1 MQGKTC
7 DSLKPY
13 SIMVLHN
20 YDKEMTGKQSR
31 GREGVCMTHEERAN
45 ELLKQDYHCSQAL
58 FGAFAGD
65 LGMDLKTALK
75 LSTCFGVGMRQGDVC
90 GCVTAALMILGMAF
104 GFDDPQDRE
113 LEVFGNKK
121 TEEFIQLFKEA
132 MGGSYLCKDIL
143 HTDVSKPE
151 GMARMRQEGLKFK
164 ICPNAL
170 AASIDILEK
179 MLEEY
184 KDSMQD
190 MDMVMLPENDIMKST
205 LRRVNKLTRFRRNVL
220 NLLSHFEGGIAFLQ
234 FDIRRFKVINDI
246 YGEMIGDEILDFVT
260 EGLKRLCSE
269 RQYFVNLRSD
279 VFMVVTQYEE
289 EAELTAFV
297 NRIRETLGDFKHIK
311 LQYTFGIYIVDDR
324 QMELR
329 QMEDRAAMARKAAK
343 EKIMTDT
350 AFYQEQFKEMLYT
363 RRFIEENMKSAITQ
377 RQFQMYLQPKYSIM
391 HHTIVGVEALVR
403 WIHPER
409 GMIYPNEFI
418 PVLEENGFI
427 RNVDYYIWEEACRFI
442 KRCEQ
447 EGMEGCPISVNVS
460 RHHLVEDEF
469 IGILDDLIERNEIQ
483 KNHLELEITE
493 TVNNQQVSEMSNRLK
508 EEGFTLL
515 MDDFGSGYS
524 SLSILLETP
533 FDVIKIDKKFMEN
546 MLVSQKGKLILEQ
559 VVAMAAKL
567 NLGLLAEGV
576 ETREQVELL
585 KEIGCDMVQGFYY
598 AKPMPAEEF
607 YELLKK
613 DRGLDS

>member
-1 MQGKTC
+1 
-7 DSLKPY
+7 
-13 SIMVLHN
+13 
-20 YDKEMTGKQSR
+20 
-31 GREGVCMTHEERAN
+31 MTHTERAN

-65 LGMDLKTALK
+65 LGLDIKTALK

-90 GCVTAALMILGMAF
+90 GCVTASLMILGMAF

-121 TEEFIQLFKEA
+121 TEEFIALFKEA

-143 HTDVSKPE
+143 HTDVSRPE

-164 ICPNAL
+164 ICPHAL
-170 AASIDILEK
+170 AASIEILER
-179 MLEEY
+179 MLAEY
-184 KDSMQD
+184 QNNKQSVD
-190 MDMVMLPENDIMKST
+190 MMILRENNGMASGLRNSNQMVN
-205 LRRVNKLTRFRRNVL
+205 FRRNALDLL
-220 NLLSHFEGGIAFLQ
+220 NHSESKIAFIQ

-246 YGEMIGDEILDFVT
+246 YGEKIGDEILDFVT
-260 EGLKRLCSE
+260 EGLRRICGE
-269 RQYFVNLRSD
+269 RQYYVSLRGD
-279 VFMVVTQYEE
+279 VFLIVTQYEQ

-297 NRIRETLGDFKHIK
+297 NRIRQMLGNFKGIK
-311 LQYTFGIYIVDDR
+311 IQYTFGIYMVNDR
-324 QMELR
+324 KMELR
-329 QMEDRAAMARKAAK
+329 QMGDRAAMARMAAK
-343 EKIMTDT
+343 ESVMKDVV
-350 AFYQEQFKEMLYT
+350 FYQEKFKELLYM
-363 RRFIEENMKSAITQ
+363 RRFIEENMKAAIAQ
-377 RQFQMYLQPKYSIM
+377 RQFQMYLQPKYSIS
-391 HHTIVGVEALVR
+391 HNAIVGAEALVR
-403 WIHPER
+403 WLHPVK
-409 GMIYPNEFI
+409 GIIYPSEFI

-442 KRCEQ
+442 KRCEE
-447 EGMEGCPISVNVS
+447 EGMEGCPVSVNVS

-469 IGILDDLIERNEIQ
+469 IEVLDGLIDKMGID
-483 KNHLELEITE
+483 KHSLELEITE

-508 EEGFTLL
+508 DEGFMLL

-546 MLVSQKGKLILEQ
+546 MLISKKGKLILEQ
-559 VVAMAAKL
+559 VVAMAGKL
-567 NLGLLAEGV
+567 DLGLLAEGV
-576 ETREQVELL
+576 ETREQVEFL

-607 YELLKK
+607 YELLKQ
-613 DRGLDS
+613 DRDRNRVK

>member
-1 MQGKTC
+1 
-7 DSLKPY
+7 
-13 SIMVLHN
+13 
-20 YDKEMTGKQSR
+20 
-31 GREGVCMTHEERAN
+31 MTHTERAN

-65 LGMDLKTALK
+65 LGLDIKTALK

-90 GCVTAALMILGMAF
+90 GCVTASLMILGMAF

-121 TEEFIQLFKEA
+121 TEEFVALFKEA

-143 HTDVSKPE
+143 HTDVSRPE
-151 GMARMRQEGLKFK
+151 GMARMRQERLKFK
-164 ICPNAL
+164 ICPHAM
-170 AASIDILEK
+170 AASIEILER
-179 MLEEY
+179 MLAEY
-184 KDSMQD
+184 QD
-190 MDMVMLPENDIMKST
+190 NRQSVDMMT
-205 LRRVNKLTRFRRNVL
+205 LRENNGMASGLRNSNQMVNFRRNALDLL
-220 NLLSHFEGGIAFLQ
+220 NNSESKIAYIQ

-246 YGEMIGDEILDFVT
+246 YGEKIGDEILDFVT
-260 EGLKRLCSE
+260 EGLRRICGE
-269 RQYFVNLRSD
+269 HQYFVSLRGD
-279 VFMVVTQYEE
+279 VFMIVTQYEQ
-289 EAELTAFV
+289 EAELTALV
-297 NRIRETLGDFKHIK
+297 NRIRQMLGNFKGIK
-311 LQYTFGIYIVDDR
+311 IQYTFGIYMVNDR
-324 QMELR
+324 KMELR
-329 QMEDRAAMARKAAK
+329 QMGDRAAMARMAAK
-343 EKIMTDT
+343 ESVMKDVV
-350 AFYQEQFKEMLYT
+350 FYQEKFKELLYM
-363 RRFIEENMKSAITQ
+363 RRFIEENMKAAIAQ
-377 RQFQMYLQPKYSIM
+377 RQFQMYLQPKYSIS
-391 HHTIVGVEALVR
+391 HNAIVGAEALVR
-403 WIHPER
+403 WLHPVK
-409 GMIYPNEFI
+409 GIIYPSEFI

-447 EGMEGCPISVNVS
+447 EGMEGCPVSVNVS

-469 IGILDDLIERNEIQ
+469 IEVLDGLIDKIGIDKQ
-483 KNHLELEITE
+483 SLELEITE

-508 EEGFTLL
+508 DEGFMLL

-546 MLVSQKGKLILEQ
+546 MLVSKKGKLILEQ
-559 VVAMAAKL
+559 VVAMAGKL

-576 ETREQVELL
+576 ETREQVEFL

-607 YELLKK
+607 YELLKQ
-613 DRGLDS
+613 DRDRNRAK

>member
-1 MQGKTC
+1 
-7 DSLKPY
+7 
-13 SIMVLHN
+13 
-20 YDKEMTGKQSR
+20 
-31 GREGVCMTHEERAN
+31 MTHTERAN

-65 LGMDLKTALK
+65 LGLDIKTALK

-90 GCVTAALMILGMAF
+90 GCVTASLMILGMAF

-121 TEEFIQLFKEA
+121 TEEFIALFKEA

-143 HTDVSKPE
+143 HTDVSRPE

-164 ICPNAL
+164 ICPHAL
-170 AASIDILEK
+170 AASIEILER
-179 MLEEY
+179 MLAEY
-184 KDSMQD
+184 QNNMQSVD
-190 MDMVMLPENDIMKST
+190 MMILRENNGMASGLRNSNQMVN
-205 LRRVNKLTRFRRNVL
+205 FRRNALDLL
-220 NLLSHFEGGIAFLQ
+220 NHSESKIAYIQ

-246 YGEMIGDEILDFVT
+246 YGEKIGDEILDFVT
-260 EGLKRLCSE
+260 EGLRRICGE
-269 RQYFVNLRSD
+269 HQYFVSLRGD
-279 VFMVVTQYEE
+279 VFMIVTQYEQE
-289 EAELTAFV
+289 EQLTAFV
-297 NRIRETLGDFKHIK
+297 NRIRQMLGNFKGIK
-311 LQYTFGIYIVDDR
+311 IQYTFGIYLVNDR
-324 QMELR
+324 KMELR
-329 QMEDRAAMARKAAK
+329 QMGDRAAMARMAAK
-343 EKIMTDT
+343 ESVMKDVV
-350 AFYQEQFKEMLYT
+350 FYQEKFKELLYM
-363 RRFIEENMKSAITQ
+363 RRFIEENMKAAIAQ
-377 RQFQMYLQPKYSIM
+377 RQFQMYLQPKYSIS
-391 HHTIVGVEALVR
+391 HNAIVGAEALVR
-403 WIHPER
+403 WLHPVK
-409 GMIYPNEFI
+409 GIIYPDEFI

-447 EGMEGCPISVNVS
+447 EGMEGCPVSVNVS

-469 IGILDDLIERNEIQ
+469 IEVLDGLIDKMGID
-483 KNHLELEITE
+483 KHSLELEITE

-508 EEGFTLL
+508 DEGFMLL

-546 MLVSQKGKLILEQ
+546 MLISKKGKLILEQ
-559 VVAMAAKL
+559 VVAMAGKL
-567 NLGLLAEGV
+567 DLGLLAEGV
-576 ETREQVELL
+576 ETREQVEFL

-607 YELLKK
+607 YELLKQ
-613 DRGLDS
+613 DRDRNRVK

>member
-1 MQGKTC
+1 
-7 DSLKPY
+7 
-13 SIMVLHN
+13 
-20 YDKEMTGKQSR
+20 
-31 GREGVCMTHEERAN
+31 MTHEERAN

-65 LGMDLKTALK
+65 LGLDIKTALK

-90 GCVTAALMILGMAF
+90 GCVTASLMILGVAF

-121 TEEFIQLFKEA
+121 TEEFIILFKEA

-164 ICPNAL
+164 ICPHAL
-170 AASIDILEK
+170 AASIEILEK
-179 MLEEY
+179 MLAEY
-184 KDSMQD
+184 QDNMQD
-190 MDMVMLPENDIMKST
+190 MDMVALPENDIMKSA
-205 LRRVNKLTRFRRNVL
+205 LRKVNELTKFRRNVL
-220 NLLSHFEGGIAFLQ
+220 GLLSHFDGRIAFLQ

-246 YGEMIGDEILDFVT
+246 YGELIGDEILDFVT
-260 EGLKRLCSE
+260 EGLKRLCGE
-269 RQYFVNLRSD
+269 HQYFVNLRSD
-279 VFMVVTQYEE
+279 VFMIVTQYEE
-289 EAELTAFV
+289 EEELPAFV
-297 NRIRETLGDFKHIK
+297 SQIRDMLGDFKHIK
-311 LQYTFGIYIVDDR
+311 LQYTFGIYMVDDR
-324 QMELR
+324 NMELR

-343 EKIMTDT
+343 ENIMTDI

-363 RRFIEENMKSAITQ
+363 RRFIEENMKPAIAE
-377 RQFQMYLQPKYSIM
+377 RQFQMYLQPKYSIS
-391 HHTIVGVEALVR
+391 HHRIVGAEALVR
-403 WIHPER
+403 WVHPVK

-427 RNVDYYIWEEACRFI
+427 RKVDYYVWEEACRFI

-447 EGMEGCPISVNVS
+447 EGIEGCPISVNVS
-460 RHHLVEDEF
+460 RHHLVGDEF
-469 IGILDDLIERNEIQ
+469 IEVLDTLIERSGIE
-483 KNHLELEITE
+483 KRYLELEITE

-508 EEGFTLL
+508 EEGFMLL

-546 MLVSQKGKLILEQ
+546 MLVSKKGKLILEQ
-559 VVAMAAKL
+559 VVAMSGKL
-567 NLGLLAEGV
+567 DLGLLAEGV
-576 ETREQVELL
+576 ETREQIELL

-598 AKPMPAEEF
+598 AKPMPAAEF

-613 DRGLDS
+613 DRAGCQ

>member
-1 MQGKTC
+1 
-7 DSLKPY
+7 
-13 SIMVLHN
+13 
-20 YDKEMTGKQSR
+20 
-31 GREGVCMTHEERAN
+31 MTHEERAN

-90 GCVTAALMILGMAF
+90 GCVTAALMVLGVAF

-121 TEEFIQLFKEA
+121 TEEFISLFKEA

-164 ICPNAL
+164 ICPHAL
-170 AASIDILEK
+170 AASIEILEK
-179 MLEEY
+179 MLDEFQ
-184 KDSMQD
+184 DSMQD
-190 MDMVMLPENDIMKST
+190 MDMVILPENEVMRSAV
-205 LRRVNKLTRFRRNVL
+205 RRVNELTIFRRNVL
-220 NLLSHFEGGIAFLQ
+220 DLLSHCEGRIAFLQ

-260 EGLKRLCSE
+260 EGLKRLCRE

-289 EAELTAFV
+289 EVQLTDFV

-343 EKIMTDT
+343 ENIMTDT

-363 RRFIEENMKSAITQ
+363 RRFIEENMKAGITQ
-377 RQFQMYLQPKYSIM
+377 RHFQMYLQPKYSISQ
-391 HHTIVGVEALVR
+391 HTIVGAEALVR
-403 WIHPER
+403 WIHPVK

-427 RNVDYYIWEEACRFI
+427 RNVDYFIWEEACRFI
-442 KRCEQ
+442 KRCEK
-447 EGMEGCPISVNVS
+447 EGITGCPISVNVS
-460 RHHLVEDEF
+460 RHHLVGDRFIEVLDGLIEE
-469 IGILDDLIERNEIQ
+469 IGIEKRY
-483 KNHLELEITE
+483 LELEITE
-493 TVNNQQVSEMSNRLK
+493 TVNNQQVSEMSGRLK
-508 EEGFTLL
+508 DEGFMLL

-524 SLSILLETP
+524 SLNILLETP

-546 MLVSQKGKLILEQ
+546 MLVSKKGRLILEQ
-559 VVAMAAKL
+559 VVAMADKL
-567 NLGLLAEGV
+567 DLGLLAEGV

-598 AKPMPAEEF
+598 AKPMPAAEF

-613 DRGLDS
+613 ERGRNE

>member
-1 MQGKTC
+1 
-7 DSLKPY
+7 
-13 SIMVLHN
+13 
-20 YDKEMTGKQSR
+20 
-31 GREGVCMTHEERAN
+31 MTHEERAN

-65 LGMDLKTALK
+65 FGLDIKTALK

-90 GCVTAALMILGMAF
+90 GCVTASLMILGVAF

-121 TEEFIQLFKEA
+121 TEEFVRLFKEA
-132 MGGSYLCKDIL
+132 MGGRYRCKDIL

-164 ICPNAL
+164 ICPHAL
-170 AASIDILEK
+170 AASIEILEN

-184 KDSMQD
+184 QDNMQD
-190 MDMVMLPENDIMKST
+190 MDMVVLPENDEMRSA
-205 LRRVNKLTRFRRNVL
+205 LSRVNKLTRFRRNVL
-220 NLLSHFEGGIAFLQ
+220 DLLSHYEGRIAFLQ

-260 EGLKRLCSE
+260 EGLKKLCSE

-279 VFMVVTQYEE
+279 VFMIVTRYGE
-289 EAELTAFV
+289 EAELSAFV
-297 NRIRETLGDFKHIK
+297 NRIRETLGDYKHVK

-324 QMELR
+324 NMELR

-363 RRFIEENMKSAITQ
+363 RRFIEENMKAAIAQ
-377 RQFQMYLQPKYSIM
+377 RQFRMYLQPKYSIS
-391 HHTIVGVEALVR
+391 HNTIVGAEALVR
-403 WIHPER
+403 WIHPDK

-418 PVLEENGFI
+418 PILEENGFI
-427 RNVDYYIWEEACRFI
+427 RNVDYYIWEEACHFI

-447 EGMEGCPISVNVS
+447 EGIEECPISVNVS
-460 RHHLVEDEF
+460 RHHLLGNEF
-469 IGILDDLIERNEIQ
+469 MEVLENLIEKSGIDKRY
-483 KNHLELEITE
+483 LELEITE

-508 EEGFTLL
+508 EGGFMLL

-546 MLVSQKGKLILEQ
+546 MLVSKKGKLILEQ
-559 VVAMAAKL
+559 VVDMAGKL
-567 NLGLLAEGV
+567 ELGLLAEGV

-585 KEIGCDMVQGFYY
+585 REIGCDMVQGFYY
-598 AKPMPAEEF
+598 AKPMPAADF

-613 DRGLDS
+613 DRCENR

>member
-1 MQGKTC
+1 
-7 DSLKPY
+7 
-13 SIMVLHN
+13 
-20 YDKEMTGKQSR
+20 
-31 GREGVCMTHEERAN
+31 MTHEERAN

-65 LGMDLKTALK
+65 LGLDIKTALK

-90 GCVTAALMILGMAF
+90 GCVTAALMVLGVAF

-121 TEEFIQLFKEA
+121 TEEFIRLFKEA
-132 MGGSYLCKDIL
+132 MGGSYRCKDIL

-164 ICPNAL
+164 ICPDTI
-170 AASIDILEK
+170 AASIKILEN
-179 MLEEY
+179 MLAEY
-184 KDSMQD
+184 QNSMQD
-190 MDMVMLPENDIMKST
+190 MDMMLLPEDDDMKSA

-220 NLLSHFEGGIAFLQ
+220 DLLSHCEDKIAFLQ

-260 EGLKRLCSE
+260 EGLKRLCRE

-279 VFMVVTQYEE
+279 VFMIVTPYEE
-289 EAELTAFV
+289 EGELNAFV
-297 NRIRETLGDFKHIK
+297 SRIRETLGDFKHVK

-324 QMELR
+324 KMELR

-343 EKIMTDT
+343 ENVMSDT
-350 AFYQEQFKEMLYT
+350 TFYQEQFKEMLYT
-363 RRFIEENMKSAITQ
+363 RRFIEENMKSSITQ
-377 RQFQMYLQPKYSIM
+377 RHFQMYLQPKYSISQ
-391 HHTIVGVEALVR
+391 HTIVGAEALVR
-403 WIHPER
+403 WIHPVK

-427 RNVDYYIWEEACRFI
+427 RNVDYFIWEEACRFI
-442 KRCEQ
+442 KRCER
-447 EGMEGCPISVNVS
+447 EGITECPISVNVS
-460 RHHLVEDEF
+460 RHHLAGDEF
-469 IGILDDLIERNEIQ
+469 IEVLDGLIEKIGIDKQ
-483 KNHLELEITE
+483 QLELEITE
-493 TVNNQQVSEMSNRLK
+493 TVNNQQVSEMSGRLK
-508 EEGFTLL
+508 DEGFMLL

-546 MLVSQKGKLILEQ
+546 MLVSKKGRLILEQ
-559 VVAMAAKL
+559 VVAMAGKL
-567 NLGLLAEGV
+567 DLGLLAEGV

-607 YELLKK
+607 YGLLKA
-613 DRGLDS
+613 DRTKTSNK

>member
-1 MQGKTC
+1 
-7 DSLKPY
+7 
-13 SIMVLHN
+13 
-20 YDKEMTGKQSR
+20 
-31 GREGVCMTHEERAN
+31 MTHEERAN
-45 ELLKQDYHCSQAL
+45 ELLRQDYHCSQAL

-65 LGMDLKTALK
+65 LGLDIKTALK

-90 GCVTAALMILGMAF
+90 GCVTAGLMILGVAF
-104 GFDDPQDRE
+104 GFDDPQERE

-121 TEEFIQLFKEA
+121 TEEFISLFKEA

-143 HTDVSKPE
+143 HTDVSNPQ
-151 GMARMRQEGLKFK
+151 GMAKMRQEGLKFK

-170 AASIDILEK
+170 AASIRILER
-179 MLEEY
+179 MLQEY
-184 KDSMQD
+184 QDNMQD
-190 MDMVMLPENDIMKST
+190 LDMVVLPEDDAMKSA

-220 NLLSHFEGGIAFLQ
+220 ALLSHCEGKIAFLQ

-260 EGLKRLCSE
+260 EGLKKLCGE
-269 RQYFVNLRSD
+269 QQYFVNLRSD
-279 VFMVVTQYEE
+279 VFMIVTPYEE
-289 EAELTAFV
+289 EEELTVFV
-297 NRIRETLGDFKHIK
+297 SCIRETLGDFKHVK

-324 QMELR
+324 NMELR

-343 EKIMTDT
+343 ENIMSDT

-363 RRFIEENMKSAITQ
+363 RRFIEDSMKSGITQ
-377 RQFQMYLQPKYSIM
+377 RHFQMYLQPKYSISQ
-391 HHTIVGVEALVR
+391 HTIVGAEALVR
-403 WIHPER
+403 WIHPVK
-409 GMIYPNEFI
+409 GMIYPGEFI

-442 KRCEQ
+442 KRCED
-447 EGMEGCPISVNVS
+447 EGITECPISVNVS
-460 RHHLVEDEF
+460 RHHLVEGEF
-469 IGILDDLIERNEIQ
+469 IQVLNGMIDRIGIEKQ
-483 KNHLELEITE
+483 HLELEITE
-493 TVNNQQVSEMSNRLK
+493 TVNNQQISEMSGQLK
-508 EEGFTLL
+508 DGGFMLL

-546 MLVSQKGKLILEQ
+546 MLVSKKGRLILEQ
-559 VVAMAAKL
+559 VVAMAKKL
-567 NLGLLAEGV
+567 DLGLLAEGV

-585 KEIGCDMVQGFYY
+585 QEIGCDMVQGFYY

-607 YELLKK
+607 YELLKE
-613 DRGLDS
+613 DRKLNAV

>member
-1 MQGKTC
+1 
-7 DSLKPY
+7 
-13 SIMVLHN
+13 
-20 YDKEMTGKQSR
+20 
-31 GREGVCMTHEERAN
+31 MTHEERAN

-65 LGMDLKTALK
+65 LGLDIKTALK

-90 GCVTAALMILGMAF
+90 GCVTASLMILGVAF

-121 TEEFIQLFKEA
+121 TEEFVRLFKEA
-132 MGGSYLCKDIL
+132 MGGSYRCKDIL

-164 ICPNAL
+164 ICPHAL
-170 AASIDILEK
+170 AASIEILEK

-184 KDSMQD
+184 QDNMQD
-190 MDMVMLPENDIMKST
+190 MDMVVLPENDEMRSA
-205 LRRVNKLTRFRRNVL
+205 LSRVNKLTRFRRNVL
-220 NLLSHFEGGIAFLQ
+220 DLLSHYEGRIAFLQ

-260 EGLKRLCSE
+260 EGLKKLCGE

-279 VFMVVTQYEE
+279 VFMIVTRYGE

-297 NRIRETLGDFKHIK
+297 NRIRETLGDFKHVK

-324 QMELR
+324 NMELR

-363 RRFIEENMKSAITQ
+363 RRFIEENMKAAIAQ
-377 RQFQMYLQPKYSIM
+377 RQFRMYLQPKYSIS
-391 HHTIVGVEALVR
+391 HNTIVGAEALVR
-403 WIHPER
+403 WIHPDK

-418 PVLEENGFI
+418 PILEENGFI
-427 RNVDYYIWEEACRFI
+427 RNVDYYIWEEACHFI

-447 EGMEGCPISVNVS
+447 EGIQECPISVNVS
-460 RHHLVEDEF
+460 RHHLLGNEF
-469 IGILDDLIERNEIQ
+469 MEVLENLIEKSGIDKRY
-483 KNHLELEITE
+483 LELEITE

-508 EEGFTLL
+508 EGGFMLL

-546 MLVSQKGKLILEQ
+546 MLVSKKGKLILEQ
-559 VVAMAAKL
+559 VVAMAGKL
-567 NLGLLAEGV
+567 DLGLLAEGV

-585 KEIGCDMVQGFYY
+585 REIGCDMVQGFYY
-598 AKPMPAEEF
+598 AKPMPAADF

-613 DRGLDS
+613 DRCENG